1 LLLAGDEL
9 CFAFFMVVTT
19 FNIDQARILHYF
31 EASDWW
37 KMNIVVYEGVFY
49 IVKLSSNI
57 EVLISFS
64 AFVSFVVFKF
74 VNVCL
79 LWVFSATSSSE
90 GVCEGWLPQLHGIF

>member
-1 LLLAGDEL
+1 
-9 CFAFFMVVTT
+9 
-19 FNIDQARILHYF
+19 
-31 EASDWW
+31 
-37 KMNIVVYEGVFY
+37 MNIVVYEGVFY

-90 GVCEGWLPQLHGIF
+90 GVCEG